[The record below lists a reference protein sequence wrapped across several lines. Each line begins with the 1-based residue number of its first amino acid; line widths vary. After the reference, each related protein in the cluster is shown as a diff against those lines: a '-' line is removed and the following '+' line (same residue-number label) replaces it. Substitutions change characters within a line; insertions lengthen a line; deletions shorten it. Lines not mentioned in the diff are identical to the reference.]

1 MIRCSLRPPRFAFQ
15 AFWAN
20 DLYFACI
27 VLILPAQRLTWLVK
41 LELGFCLVS
50 MYAHLKLTCL
60 VSSIDR
66 LWAIV
71 NIFWGLRQPS
81 IEMAKLLNLIY
92 LSISP
97 SKPQSSVPKVIVF
110 HLFHLMISILNSMIV
125 CWDHEPDCE
134 NPRSEWVLRYF
145 DDDQGSP
152 QPYLVFISHE
162 LQLQSN

>member
-60 VSSIDR
+60 VSTIDR

-97 SKPQSSVPKVIVF
+97 SKPQSSVPKVIIF

-125 CWDHEPDCE
+125 AWDACTWLREPE
-134 NPRSEWVLRYF
+134 KWMSLEIFWWWPRVTTAISGFYF
-145 DDDQGSP
+145 TRTATTK
-152 QPYLVFISHE
+152 
-162 LQLQSN
+162 